1 MNEDLDY
8 FEDIE
13 IGRHYAAPQP
23 YRVTREDIVGF
34 ASTWD
39 WRPHHVDEQAAKKS
53 MFQGLVACGSHV
65 FAIWTRLSLQA
76 QNATRAQATMAGLGS
91 EISLTLPIRPGDEIS
106 YCGEVVGKRESKS
119 RDNAGIVETH
129 HELRNQDGEL
139 VFRVE
144 GVTLVQKRASLQA
157 SP

>member
-13 IGRHYAAPQP
+13 IGRRYAAPQP
-23 YRVTREDIVGF
+23 YCVTRDDIVGY

-39 WRPHHVDEQAAKKS
+39 WRPYHVDEHAANES

-76 QNATRAQATMAGLGS
+76 QSEVRAQATMAGLGS
-91 EISLTLPIRPGDEIS
+91 EMRLTLPVRPGDEIS
-106 YCGEVVGKRESKS
+106 YCGEVVAKRKSKS
-119 RDNAGIVETH
+119 RSNAGIIETH
-129 HELRNQDGEL
+129 HELRNQNGEL

-144 GVTLVQKRASLQA
+144 GVTLVRTRSRL
-157 SP
+157 